1 MPIPRKL
8 ILAVLLVLATAYPD
22 KDIMP
27 TVPVPAFLPRDTPKA
42 SIPPSTPAIYPLATP
57 TDRCTT
63 FS

>member
-1 MPIPRKL
+1 MPIPSKL

-27 TVPVPAFLPRDTPKA
+27 TVPVPPFLPRDTA
-42 SIPPSTPAIYPLATP
+42 RVLIPPSTPDIYPQATP
-57 TDRCTT
+57 TDNCTT